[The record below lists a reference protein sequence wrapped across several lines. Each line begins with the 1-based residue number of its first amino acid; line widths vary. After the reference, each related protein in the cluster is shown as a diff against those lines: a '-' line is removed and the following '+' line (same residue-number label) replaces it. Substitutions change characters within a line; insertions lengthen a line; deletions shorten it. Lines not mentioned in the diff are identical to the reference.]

1 MVDIGRTFG
10 ALMIGGIIAT
20 LFCGITQAQVFVFF
34 KMYPND
40 RFTLKLLVL
49 AVWLLDTLHTV
60 FITHSLWDH
69 LIEHFGDASR
79 IDWVPWSLALTIALT
94 AVLTF
99 GVHWFFIYR
108 IYKLSDNNIW
118 LCIPLGAMACARVAF
133 ACLTTVKLVT
143 LRSLTEF
150 VRLYTW
156 SFTSGLTL
164 SSVLDIFITALMCW
178 LLRRRQN
185 KNSSMNYVLDA
196 LMLYTFENGALT
208 MAATCM
214 SLITWLT
221 MPHNLIFMAIHFV
234 ISKFYANSL
243 LTTLNTR
250 QNLKPGHRTQ
260 NSNSATA
267 HKPIM
272 FTELFK
278 QSHLKQFSTTVH
290 DETHTMA
297 PQLQVNVDQET
308 TTHASGTE
316 EPQKSISE
324 LTWKNEDDHEAM
336 KKV

>member
-1 MVDIGRTFG
+1 MAESVDVGKTFG
-10 ALMIGGIIAT
+10 ALMVGGIIAT

-34 KMYPND
+34 KLYPND
-40 RFTLKLLVL
+40 RFPIKLLVL
-49 AVWLLDTLHTV
+49 AVWILDTLHTV

-69 LIEHFGDASR
+69 LIDHFGDVAR

-108 IYKLSDNNIW
+108 IYRLSDNNIW
-118 LCIPLGAMACARVAF
+118 ICIPLAMMACARVV
-133 ACLTTVKLVT
+133 TTVKLVT

-196 LMLYTFENGALT
+196 LMLYTFENGAIT

-221 MPHNLIFMAIHFV
+221 MPHNLIFMGIHFV

-260 NSNSATA
+260 NSASTTA

-272 FTELFK
+272 FTEIFK
-278 QSHLKQFSTTVH
+278 QTHLKQFSTTVH
-290 DETHTMA
+290 DDGTQSTA
-297 PQLQVNVDQET
+297 PKLQVSVDRET
-308 TTHASGTE
+308 TTHASSTD
-316 EPQKSISE
+316 PQKSICE
-324 LTWKNEDDHEAM
+324 YTWKTEEDDAA